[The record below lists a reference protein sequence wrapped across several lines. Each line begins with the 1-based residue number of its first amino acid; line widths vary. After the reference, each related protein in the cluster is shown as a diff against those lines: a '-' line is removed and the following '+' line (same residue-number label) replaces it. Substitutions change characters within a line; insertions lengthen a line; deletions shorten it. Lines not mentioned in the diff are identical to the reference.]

1 MPPVSKSFCL
11 LWIRNHFLLISL
23 TLSYLLTI
31 QYCLIG
37 NKLVLN
43 GEGKHEV
50 SHFKDSVASVTV
62 TKRDPEKAELIIT
75 ETDSCKGNKII
86 HVDGAT
92 KQRNR
97 SNSDS
102 KSRTHNHEQL
112 TNKID
117 SNGNIIKE
125 ACASDSKSQIK
136 KKSGKSSKQRSK
148 SFHIKCDRTYT
159 NYYKIEY
166 KGDGNGSKQVKCNKS
181 KDDCDKPD
189 NHKPSHAVNFDCSE
203 EYFVDDEDD
212 RQLNPDFSNN
222 LAIADNKKRAS
233 SLEPCDYNSS
243 FNPSPA
249 HQVSGSKDGVQDNSY
264 VELNRME
271 RNSRVNMAETSQNC
285 PINNGIYAA
294 PYQPA
299 QMYRPSIQR

>member
-1 MPPVSKSFCL
+1 MPTVSKIFSL
-11 LWIRNHFLLISL
+11 LCIENIFIILVL
-23 TLSYLLTI
+23 TLSYLLII

-50 SHFKDSVASVTV
+50 SQLKNSVASVTE
-62 TKRDPEKAELIIT
+62 TKRDPENTELTIT
-75 ETDSCKGNKII
+75 ETDSCKGNKSI
-86 HVDGAT
+86 HVDGVS

-97 SNSDS
+97 SNSHS
-102 KSRTHNHEQL
+102 KSKTHNNEEL
-112 TNKID
+112 KNKID

-125 ACASDSKSQIK
+125 ACVSDSKNSSK
-136 KKSGKSSKQRSK
+136 RRRGKSSKQRSK

-166 KGDGNGSKQVKCNKS
+166 KGDGNGSKQVKSNKS

-189 NHKPSHAVNFDCSE
+189 NYKPSHAVSFDCSE

-212 RQLNPDFSNN
+212 HQFNPDFSNDS
-222 LAIADNKKRAS
+222 AITDNKKRAS

-243 FNPSPA
+243 FNPSPIQ
-249 HQVSGSKDGVQDNSY
+249 HVSGSKIGSEENSY
-264 VELNRME
+264 VEFNRME
-271 RNSRVNMAETSQNC
+271 SNCRLNITETSQNG
-285 PINNGIYAA
+285 PNNNGIYAA

>member
-1 MPPVSKSFCL
+1 MDYKSF
-11 LWIRNHFLLISL
+11 LIILITLS
-23 TLSYLLTI
+23 LSYLLTI

-50 SHFKDSVASVTV
+50 SHHKDSVATVTV
-62 TKRDPEKAELIIT
+62 TKRGPENAELIIT
-75 ETDSCKGNKII
+75 ETDSCNGNKSI
-86 HVDGAT
+86 HVDGTT

-97 SNSDS
+97 SNSHS
-102 KSRTHNHEQL
+102 KSRTHNYEEL

-125 ACASDSKSQIK
+125 ACASDSKSPNK

-189 NHKPSHAVNFDCSE
+189 NHKPSHAVSFDCSE

-212 RQLNPDFSNN
+212 HQLNPDFSNN

-233 SLEPCDYNSS
+233 SLEPCDYSYSLNH
-243 FNPSPA
+243 SPA
-249 HQVSGSKDGVQDNSY
+249 HQVSGSMDGVEENSY
-264 VELNRME
+264 AEFNRME
-271 RNSRVNMAETSQNC
+271 SNSRVNIAETSQTG

>member
-1 MPPVSKSFCL
+1 M
-11 LWIRNHFLLISL
+11 
-23 TLSYLLTI
+23 
-31 QYCLIG
+31 IG

-43 GEGKHEV
+43 GEGKHEL
-50 SHFKDSVASVTV
+50 SRQKDSVASVTV
-62 TKRDPEKAELIIT
+62 TKRDPENVDLIIT
-75 ETDSCKGNKII
+75 ETDSYKENESI

-97 SNSDS
+97 SNSHS
-102 KSRTHNHEQL
+102 KSRTHNSEEL

-125 ACASDSKSQIK
+125 ACASDSKGPSK
-136 KKSGKSSKQRSK
+136 KKSAKSSKHRSK

-166 KGDGNGSKQVKCNKS
+166 KGDGNGSKEVKSNKS

-189 NHKPSHAVNFDCSE
+189 KYKPSNAVIDCSE
-203 EYFVDDEDD
+203 EYFVDDEDNH
-212 RQLNPDFSNN
+212 QLNSDFSNN
-222 LAIADNKKRAS
+222 LAITDSKKRAS

-249 HQVSGSKDGVQDNSY
+249 HQVLGSKIGAEKNSY
-264 VELNRME
+264 VEFNRIE
-271 RNSRVNMAETSQNC
+271 NNSRANIAETSQNG